1 MNDSL
6 RTSSRYL
13 SRLDLNKSSISHGFE
28 SYWCR
33 VSFKRFERINTRLQ
47 RHSFFELHYCISGN
61 CRFILKGTEMQL
73 KAGEY
78 VLVHPG
84 AEHMIPEASNDF
96 EKLVWGFS
104 IFDEPTSKSLNDGCA
119 KSRFPMPSP
128 PGWLTSVDR
137 LLFEGG
143 LGGDCSVEIID
154 NELYYILQGL
164 KRELVRSAVTERPAV
179 KPGIRAE
186 AVYRFIGDNLA
197 ENPSVS
203 DIAAQFYLS
212 ERQLQRVC
220 IDGYGMNVSELRKSI
235 RSREIRRLLAETT
248 LTLGEIANL
257 TGFSD
262 RYSMSK
268 FFKSSE
274 GLSPAKYRASI
285 LE

>member
-1 MNDSL
+1 MNDPRRSA
-6 RTSSRYL
+6 SRYL
-13 SRLDLNKSSISHGFE
+13 SRLDLNKISTSHEFE

-33 VSFKRFERINTRLQ
+33 VSFKRFERINTKLQ
-47 RHSFFELHYCISGN
+47 RHSFFELHYCISGS
-61 CRFILKGTEMQL
+61 CRFVLENTEMKL
-73 KAGEY
+73 ESGNF

-84 AEHMIPEASNDF
+84 AEHMIPDASDDF

-104 IFDEPTSKSLNDGCA
+104 IVDEVFSKSLAEGCT
-119 KSRFPMPSP
+119 KTRFPLTAPS
-128 PGWLTSVDR
+128 GWCTSVDR
-137 LLFEGG
+137 LLYEGS
-143 LGGDCSVEIID
+143 LSGDCDVEIIN
-154 NELYYILQGL
+154 NELYYILKGL

-186 AVYRFIGDNLA
+186 AVYRFISDNLI

-203 DIAAQFYLS
+203 DIAAQFYVS
-212 ERQLQRVC
+212 ERQLQRIC
-220 IDGYGMNVSELRKSI
+220 INGYGMNVSELRKSI
-235 RSREIRRLLAETT
+235 RSREISRLLAETT
-248 LTLGEIANL
+248 LTLGDIANM

>member
-6 RTSSRYL
+6 RASSRYL
-13 SRLDLNKSSISHGFE
+13 GRLDLNKSAVSHGFE
-28 SYWCR
+28 CYWCR
-33 VSFKRFERINTRLQ
+33 VSFKRFERINIRIQ

-73 KAGEY
+73 RANEY

-84 AEHMIPEASNDF
+84 AEHMIPEASDDF

-104 IFDEPTSKSLNDGCA
+104 ILDKPTSSSLADGCSKA
-119 KSRFPMPSP
+119 RFPLSSP
-128 PGWLTSVDR
+128 AGWIASVDR

-143 LGGDCSVEIID
+143 LGADCSVDIIG

-164 KRELVRSAVTERPAV
+164 KRELVRTAPTEKPEV

-186 AVYRFIGDNLA
+186 AVYRFISDNLA
-197 ENPSVS
+197 ESPSVS
-203 DIAAQFYLS
+203 DIAAQFYIS